1 MVILHNA
8 IKTIQN
14 RIFVF
19 FWKKNKKLFLYKK
32 YKTTDLKKTRGLD
45 LKKNG
50 FFSTL
55 TIFQSFFMIFPWS
68 HDLEQVASLSVK

>member
-1 MVILHNA
+1 LKKEQ
-8 IKTIQN
+8 KTVSLQKIQN
-14 RIFVF
+14 NGF
-19 FWKKNKKLFLYKK
+19 KK
-32 YKTTDLKKTRGLD
+32 DTRVGF
-45 LKKNG
+45 KKNG